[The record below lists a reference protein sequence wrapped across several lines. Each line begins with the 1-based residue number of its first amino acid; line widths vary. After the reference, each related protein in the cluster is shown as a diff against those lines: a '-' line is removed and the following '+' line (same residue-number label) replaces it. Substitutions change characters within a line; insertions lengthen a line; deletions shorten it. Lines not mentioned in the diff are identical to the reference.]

1 METITM
7 LIVALAPAIGVLGMI
22 MGLTAK
28 IIKRFNDLRA
38 EVKDDKTIN
47 ALLTDNKKLAK
58 LYSDT
63 MADVGELSNQVDNL
77 RKITVDLAE
86 KYNIDTDKLIGELID
101 LKDELVKV
109 VKDDKEIQKNLH
121 YALNRAPENYKEV

>member
-22 MGLTAK
+22 LGLTAK
-28 IIKRFNDLRA
+28 IIGRFNALRA

-47 ALLTDNKKLAK
+47 ALLADNQKLAK

-63 MADVGELSNQVDNL
+63 MSDVKELSHQVDAL
-77 RKITVDLAE
+77 RKITVNLAE
-86 KYNIDTDKLIGELID
+86 KYNIDTTKLVGELVE
-101 LKDELVKV
+101 LKDELIKV
-109 VKDDKEIQKNLH
+109 VKDNKEIQKNLNF
-121 YALNRAPENYKEV
+121 ALDRAPEKEV

>member
-63 MADVGELSNQVDNL
+63 MADVRELSMQVDNL
-77 RKITVDLAE
+77 RKITVELAE
-86 KYNIDTDKLIGELID
+86 KYNIDTDKLVKELVY
-101 LKDELVKV
+101 LKDELKTVL
-109 VKDDKEIQKNLH
+109 KDNKDIQKNLNF
-121 YALNRAPENYKEV
+121 ALERAPEKEV

>member
-7 LIVALAPAIGVLGMI
+7 LIVALAPALGVLGMI

-47 ALLTDNKKLAK
+47 ALLSDNQKLAK

-63 MADVGELSNQVDNL
+63 MADVKELSNQVDNL
-77 RKITVDLAE
+77 RKITVYLAE
-86 KYNIDTDKLIGELID
+86 KYNIDTTKLVGELVE
-101 LKDELVKV
+101 LKDELTKV
-109 VKDDKEIQKNLH
+109 VRDNKEIQKNLNF
-121 YALNRAPENYKEV
+121 ALDRAPEKEV